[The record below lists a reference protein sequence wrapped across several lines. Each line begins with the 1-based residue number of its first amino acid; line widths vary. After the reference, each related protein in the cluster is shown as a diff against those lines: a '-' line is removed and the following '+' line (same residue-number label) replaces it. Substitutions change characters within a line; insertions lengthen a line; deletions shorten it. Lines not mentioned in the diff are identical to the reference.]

1 MPHTWDFTNQTTTV
15 DFTDEVQSA
24 TVVKGRATQDD
35 QYAPGG
41 LTFTIRNQSD
51 QAAGFT
57 LNDII
62 KNRHRRFLPKSFGL
76 KKFCLTTVPLQ
87 VSIQQPRLFVTTFWA

>member
-1 MPHTWDFTNQTTTV
+1 MPHAWDFINQTTTV

-24 TVVKGRATQDD
+24 NVVKGRATQDD
-35 QYAPGG
+35 QYSPGG

-51 QAAGFT
+51 QASGFT

-62 KNRHRRFLPKSFGL
+62 KIDTDGFYQKCWV
-76 KKFCLTTVPLQ
+76 K
-87 VSIQQPRLFVTTFWA
+87 